1 MSEHDKKKIKVSD
14 STEQAP
20 ITDDSSFEIMVSK
33 ADFKFNCAHFIAY
46 KGFRERLHG
55 HNYHLSVKL
64 IGHGRLN
71 IDGYLIDFGDIK
83 KATRSIC
90 QSFNEYFLCPMK
102 SEAMTITE
110 DKNNMC
116 LNCED
121 GSFFSFPKADCILLP
136 IYHSSAEELAHYIY
150 CQIARYVCMTVCIC
164 YLNEFMHSYCIN

>member
-1 MSEHDKKKIKVSD
+1 MSNPENKKIKLSD
-14 STEQAP
+14 SNAKPSMELAQ

-71 IDGYLIDFGDIK
+71 VDGYLIDFGDIK

-102 SEAMTITE
+102 SEAMNITE
-110 DKNNMC
+110 DSNNNIC

-121 GSFFSFPKADCILLP
+121 GSLFSFPKADCILLP

-150 CQIARYVCMTVCIC
+150 CQIARYAW
-164 YLNEFMHSYCIN
+164 F